1 MPNRAA
7 NLRPI
12 SVWIHGGDSVSH
24 EGRTYRVPKRDL
36 VGVLQVLFQ
45 SGRIKVAGSLKEGE
59 TLLRELQNFRAKINI
74 STGHDSYEAWRE
86 SDHDDLVLAVALA
99 AWYAARGARPRPYG
113 GATVA
118 VPRRTDG
125 LLRGFNDYHRG
136 RRLAGY

>member
-1 MPNRAA
+1 MFAREHFGEA
-7 NLRPI
+7 LTRDG
-12 SVWIHGGDSVSH
+12 SS
-24 EGRTYRVPKRDL
+24 YRVPKRDL

-59 TLLRELQNFRAKINI
+59 TLLRELQRFRAKINL

-99 AWYAARGARPRPYG
+99 AWYAARGAGSRPYG

-136 RRLAGY
+136 GRLAGY